1 MVGNRNKMG
10 SNQLNIKYAVYNPQ
24 SGQNIFCDTKE
35 EALQEFWKNV
45 VALAISHTYNTA
57 YMVVEQN
64 EDGSEIWRNDNEE
77 VIRKPILSFEIQKY
91 IDAAR
96 GTSASGKITVT
107 EIG

>member
-1 MVGNRNKMG
+1 MNT
-10 SNQLNIKYAVYNPQ
+10 KYAVYNPTN
-24 SGQNIFCDTKE
+24 GENVLFDTKE

-45 VALAISHTYNTA
+45 VAVAISHCHNTA

-77 VIRKPILSFEIQKY
+77 VIKKPISNFQIQEY
-91 IDAAR
+91 ISQVR
-96 GTSASGKITVT
+96 GTLPSGKINIT